1 MVLKRD
7 REVGEIVG
15 RISDKMKRWGITVT
29 FLSSQLKVS
38 RQYAWQIKHYRTSLS
53 RERALEIEGIVDAI
67 IRQGRHVRTFGDRL
81 RAARIAAG
89 MTLKQAAEAIGYTW
103 VGLERWEKNL
113 CIPKP
118 GALTRLLDLYGG
130 QGGGTSSRRTRPLP
144 VLIGIPVALRARSA
158 HSLESR

>member
-1 MVLKRD
+1 MVPKRVG
-7 REVGEIVG
+7 EVGEIVS

-29 FLSSQLKVS
+29 FLSNQLKVS
-38 RQYAWQIKHYRTSLS
+38 RQYAWQIKYYRTSVS
-53 RERALEIEGIVDAI
+53 RKRALEIEGIVDAI
-67 IRQGRHVRTFGDRL
+67 IQQGRHVRTFGDRL

-103 VGLERWEKNL
+103 VGVERWEKNI

-130 QGGGTSSRRTRPLP
+130 QGTSSRRTRPLP
-144 VLIGIPVALRARSA
+144 VLIGFPVALRERNA
-158 HSLESR
+158 HSIVSR